1 MHHRAL
7 RHLSPPSAISQW
19 ILGSTPSLTQALQA
33 AANQAWA
40 RRVSSLTKASP
51 YSGKHPILPGCR
63 HLKRYGISGPICTTV
78 SDGFVKRRSTR

>member
-19 ILGSTPSLTQALQA
+19 ILGSTPSLKQALQA
-33 AANQAWA
+33 AVNQAWA

-51 YSGKHPILPGCR
+51 YPILSGCR

-78 SDGFVKRRSTR
+78 FDGFVKRRYTR